1 VAMLPVDEATL
12 RAGRGMGDRFA
23 STFLRWLNAPDAP
36 LAKARLRTKFLLSLT
51 LLIAALTFATLAVVR
66 HAAEE
71 QVRGVVE
78 QNARNS
84 VLTFQNLHA
93 ERQIQLERTAEL
105 LATRPELKAMMAD
118 DQVGVIQDASEQMW
132 SSGDAELFALA
143 DWTGKIVALHTL
155 VPGFPRDVAE
165 KALAHSSAANGEG
178 GWWFGG
184 GHLYQIALRPVQ
196 LGGSSSKMYLGTVIV
211 GREIDSRVAAEVGR
225 IALCQV
231 AFRYGD
237 EPVISSLSM
246 MDDAM
251 VAPGLKSATGQD
263 RLEIGGKSYLVS
275 SMNLTP
281 GASPPLTLTVLKPYD
296 DAMAVLTRLNHTL
309 MTLGFLAVFAGG
321 ALVFVLSR
329 TFTQPLETLVQ
340 GVRALEQGNYHYPLS
355 PDSGDEVSEVTAAFE
370 RMRGTLQKN
379 EEERQTLENQLRQ
392 AQKMEAVGRLAG
404 GVAHDFNNLLTV
416 IKGHSD
422 LLEMKLG
429 TLSPAQSS
437 IAQVRKAADRAT
449 TLTRQLLAFS
459 RMQVL
464 QPRVLDLNSLIS
476 DVGKM
481 LPMLIGEEIEYTF
494 RAGES
499 LARVKADPSQIEQ
512 VLVNLAVNAHDAM
525 PKGGKLTI
533 TTQNVVLDPAY
544 ARSHPPTVPG
554 RYVLLTVA
562 DTGTGMDEVTR
573 AKIFE
578 PFFTTKELGKGTGL
592 GLATVYG
599 VVKQSGGYIWVDSA
613 PGQGTRFEIFL
624 PQTAAAP
631 QLPSED
637 EPAAKYSRGNG
648 TVLLVEDEEAVRE
661 LASEFLRS
669 SGYRV
674 ITGKDGLDA
683 LEKAEQ
689 EAGTIDVLVT
699 DVKMPRMRGTELAQ
713 RLKRARPRVKIVYM
727 SGYLEHDSEEDFLPN
742 AAHLQKPFSRE
753 SLLKKMREA
762 LGLEA
767 EQPLQT
773 I

>member
-1 VAMLPVDEATL
+1 MGHRVTSTYL
-12 RAGRGMGDRFA
+12 RSLAHSKLG
-23 STFLRWLNAPDAP
+23 
-36 LAKARLRTKFLLSLT
+36 LAKARLQTKFLLSLT

-71 QVRGVVE
+71 QVRAAVE
-78 QNARNS
+78 QDARNS
-84 VLTFQNLHA
+84 VLTFQNLRA
-93 ERQIQLERTAEL
+93 ERQIQLERSAEL
-105 LATRPELKAMMAD
+105 LATLPGLKAMMAD
-118 DQVGVIQDASEQMW
+118 DQVASIQDASEQMW
-132 SSGDAELFALA
+132 RSGDTELFALA
-143 DWTGKIVALHTL
+143 NWTGKIVALHTL
-155 VPGFPRDVAE
+155 VSGFSREAAE
-165 KALAHSSAANGEG
+165 TALAHSAGSNGSG
-178 GWWFGG
+178 AWWFSD
-184 GHLYQIALRPVQ
+184 GHLYQVAVRPIQ
-196 LGGSSSKMYLGTVIV
+196 LGGASSQMYLGTVIV
-211 GREIDSRVAAEVGR
+211 GREIDSRVAADVAR

-237 EPVISSLSM
+237 EAVVSSLST

-251 VAPGLKSATGQD
+251 AANGLKSAASRNRIELGD
-263 RLEIGGKSYLVS
+263 KSYLVS
-275 SMNLTP
+275 SVNLTP
-281 GASPPLTLTVLKPYD
+281 GSSPPLTLTVLKPYD
-296 DAMAVLTRLNHTL
+296 DAMAFLTRLNHSL
-309 MTLGFLAVFAGG
+309 LTLGFLAVFAGG
-321 ALVFVLSR
+321 ALVFLLSR
-329 TFTQPLETLVQ
+329 TFTKPLDLLVR
-340 GVRALEQGNYHYPLS
+340 GVRALERGDYEYPLG
-355 PDSGDEVSEVTAAFE
+355 PETGDEVSEVTAAFE

-379 EEERQTLENQLRQ
+379 NEERATLESQLRQ

-422 LLEMKLG
+422 LLDMKLG

-449 TLTRQLLAFS
+449 ALTRQLLAFS

-481 LPMLIGEEIEYTF
+481 VPMLIGEEIEYAF
-494 RAGES
+494 HPGES

-533 TTQNVVLDPAY
+533 TTQNVLLDAAY
-544 ARSHPPTVPG
+544 ARNHPPTVAG

-562 DTGTGMDEVTR
+562 DTGCGMDELTK
-573 AKIFE
+573 AKVFE

-599 VVKQSGGYIWVDSA
+599 VVKQSGGYIWVDSS

-624 PQTAAAP
+624 PQCAAAA

-637 EPAAKYSRGNG
+637 EPAAKYSHGAG

-661 LASEFLRS
+661 LACEFLRS
-669 SGYRV
+669 SGYQV
-674 ITGKDGLDA
+674 IAGKDGLDA

-689 EAGTIDVLVT
+689 ESGTIDVLVT
-699 DVKMPRMRGTELAQ
+699 DVIMPRMRGTELAQ
-713 RLKRARPRVKIVYM
+713 RLKRAHPRIKIVYM
-727 SGYLEHDSEEDFLPN
+727 SGYLEHNSDEGFVADS
-742 AAHLQKPFSRE
+742 AHLQKPFSRD
-753 SLLKKMREA
+753 SLLKKMRDA
-762 LGLEA
+762 LNQEV

>member
-1 VAMLPVDEATL
+1 MGYRIASAYL
-12 RAGRGMGDRFA
+12 RSLALSNLA
-23 STFLRWLNAPDAP
+23 
-36 LAKARLRTKFLLSLT
+36 LAKPRLRTRFLLSLT

-66 HAAEE
+66 HAAEA
-71 QVRGVVE
+71 QVRAAVE
-78 QNARNS
+78 HDARNS
-84 VLTFQNLHA
+84 VLTFQNLRA

-105 LATRPELKAMMAD
+105 LATLPALKEMMAD
-118 DQVGVIQDASEQMW
+118 AKISSIQDASEQMW
-132 SSGDAELFALA
+132 RSGDTELFALA
-143 DWTGKIVALHTL
+143 DWKGKIVALHTL
-155 VPGFPRDVAE
+155 VLGFPREAAE
-165 KALAHSSAANGEG
+165 KALAHSSGANGAG
-178 GWWFGG
+178 GWWFGR
-184 GHLYQIALRPVQ
+184 GHLYQVAIHSIE
-196 LGGSSSKMYLGTVIV
+196 LGGTSSSMYLGTVVV
-211 GREIDSRVAAEVGR
+211 GREIDSRVAAEVGQ

-237 EPVISSLSM
+237 EAVVSSFST

-251 VAPGLKSATGQD
+251 AASGLKSAASSD
-263 RLEIGGKSYLVS
+263 KIEIGDKSYLAS
-275 SMNLTP
+275 SVNLTP
-281 GASPPLTLTVLKPYD
+281 GASPPLMLTVLKPYD
-296 DAMAVLTRLNHTL
+296 DAMAFLTRLNHTL

-329 TFTQPLETLVQ
+329 TFTQPLESLVQ
-340 GVRALEQGNYHYPLS
+340 GVRALERGDYDYPLG
-355 PDSGDEVSEVTAAFE
+355 PDTGDEVSEVTAAFE
-370 RMRGTLQKN
+370 RMRGTLLKN
-379 EEERQTLENQLRQ
+379 QEQRASLENQLRQ

-429 TLSPAQSS
+429 TLSAAQPS

-476 DVGKM
+476 DVSKM

-494 RAGES
+494 RPGES

-533 TTQNVVLDPAY
+533 STQNVLLDAAY
-544 ARSHPPTVPG
+544 ARKHPPTVAG

-562 DTGTGMDEVTR
+562 DTGCGIDELTK
-573 AKIFE
+573 AKLFE

-624 PQTAAAP
+624 PQTTAAP
-631 QLPSED
+631 QLPCED
-637 EPAAKYSRGNG
+637 EPAAKYSRGAG
-648 TVLLVEDEEAVRE
+648 TVLLAEDEEAVRE

-669 SGYRV
+669 SGYEV
-674 ITGKDGLDA
+674 IAGKDGLDA

-689 EAGTIDVLVT
+689 ERGAIDVLVT
-699 DVKMPRMRGTELAQ
+699 DVVMPRMRGTELAQ
-713 RLKRARPRVKIVYM
+713 RLKRARPRIKIVYM
-727 SGYLEHDSEEDFLPN
+727 SGYLQHNSDEGFVADS
-742 AAHLQKPFSRE
+742 AHLQKPFSRG

-762 LGLEA
+762 LGQEE

>member
-1 VAMLPVDEATL
+1 MGHRISSAYL
-12 RAGRGMGDRFA
+12 RSLAHSKLGM
-23 STFLRWLNAPDAP
+23 T
-36 LAKARLRTKFLLSLT
+36 KARLQTKFLLSLT

-71 QVRGVVE
+71 QIRAAVE
-78 QNARNS
+78 QDARNS
-84 VLTFQNLHA
+84 VLTFQNLRA
-93 ERQIQLERTAEL
+93 ERQVQLERSAEV
-105 LATRPELKAMMAD
+105 LATLPELKAMMAD
-118 DQVGVIQDASEQMW
+118 DQISEIQDASEPMW
-132 SSGDAELFALA
+132 RSGDTELFALA
-143 DWTGKIVALHTL
+143 NWTGKIVALHTL
-155 VPGFPRDVAE
+155 VPRFPREAAE
-165 KALAHSSAANGEG
+165 AALAHSAGSSGAGA
-178 GWWFGG
+178 WWFGD
-184 GHLYQIALRPVQ
+184 GHLYQVAARPIQ
-196 LGGSSSKMYLGTVIV
+196 LGSASSQMYLGTVIV
-211 GREIDSRVAAEVGR
+211 GREIDSRVAADVAR

-237 EPVISSLSM
+237 EAVVSSLST

-251 VAPGLKSATGQD
+251 AANGLKSAANKRKIELGD
-263 RLEIGGKSYLVS
+263 KSYLVS
-275 SMNLTP
+275 SVNLTP
-281 GASPPLTLTVLKPYD
+281 GSTPPLTLTVLKPYD
-296 DAMAVLTRLNHTL
+296 DAMAFLTRLNHTL
-309 MTLGFLAVFAGG
+309 LTLGFLAVFAGG
-321 ALVFVLSR
+321 ALVFLLSR
-329 TFTQPLETLVQ
+329 TFTRPLESLVH
-340 GVRALEQGNYHYPLS
+340 GVRALESGNYDYPLG
-355 PDSGDEVSEVTAAFE
+355 PDTGDEVSEVTAAFE

-379 EEERQTLENQLRQ
+379 HEQRASLENQLRQ

-449 TLTRQLLAFS
+449 ALTRQLLAFS

-494 RAGES
+494 HAGDS

-512 VLVNLAVNAHDAM
+512 ILVNLAVNAHDAM
-525 PKGGKLTI
+525 PKGGKLNI
-533 TTQNVVLDPAY
+533 STQNVILDAVY
-544 ARSHPPTVPG
+544 ARSHPPTVAG

-562 DTGTGMDEVTR
+562 DTGCGMDELTK
-573 AKIFE
+573 AKVFE

-613 PGQGTRFEIFL
+613 PDQGTRFEIFL
-624 PQTAAAP
+624 PQCAAAP

-637 EPAAKYSRGNG
+637 EPAAKYSRGVG
-648 TVLLVEDEEAVRE
+648 TVLLAEDEEAVRD
-661 LASEFLRS
+661 LASEFLLS
-669 SGYRV
+669 SGYHV
-674 ITGKDGLDA
+674 IAGKDGLDA

-689 EAGTIDVLVT
+689 ETGKIDVLVT
-699 DVKMPRMRGTELAQ
+699 DVIMPRMRGTELAQ
-713 RLKRARPRVKIVYM
+713 RLKRAHPRIKIVYM
-727 SGYLEHDSEEDFLPN
+727 SGYLEHDSDEDFV
-742 AAHLQKPFSRE
+742 ADSAHLQKPFSRD
-753 SLLKKMREA
+753 SLLKKMRDA
-762 LGLEA
+762 LGQEA
-767 EQPLQT
+767 DQPLQT

>member
-1 VAMLPVDEATL
+1 MGTRIPSTYL
-12 RAGRGMGDRFA
+12 R
-23 STFLRWLNAPDAP
+23 SLEVLNSG
-36 LAKARLRTKFLLSLT
+36 LAKARLRTKFLVSLT
-51 LLIAALTFATLAVVR
+51 LLIAALTFATLAVVH

-71 QVRGVVE
+71 QVRAAVE
-78 QNARNS
+78 QDARNS
-84 VLTFQNLHA
+84 VLTFQTLRA

-105 LATRPELKAMMAD
+105 LATSPALKEMMAD
-118 DQVGVIQDASEQMW
+118 QQVSAMQDASEQMW
-132 SSGDAELFALA
+132 RSGDTELFALA
-143 DWTGKIVALHTL
+143 DWTGKIVALHTS
-155 VPGFPRDVAE
+155 VSGFSLAAAE
-165 KALAHSSAANGEG
+165 KALAHSSGSNGAG
-178 GWWFGG
+178 GWWFGD
-184 GHLYQIALRPVQ
+184 GHLYQVALRPMQ
-196 LGGSSSKMYLGTVIV
+196 LGGASSQMYLGTVVV
-211 GREIDSRVAAEVGR
+211 GREIDSSVAAEVGR

-237 EPVISSLSM
+237 EAVVSSFST

-251 VAPGLKSATGQD
+251 AANALKSAARKD
-263 RLEIGGKSYLVS
+263 KIEISGKSYLVS
-275 SMNLTP
+275 SVNLTP
-281 GASPPLTLTVLKPYD
+281 GTSPPLTLTVLKSYD
-296 DAMAVLTRLNHTL
+296 DAMSFLTRLNHTL

-321 ALVFVLSR
+321 ALVFLLSR
-329 TFTQPLETLVQ
+329 TFTRPLDSLVQ

-379 EEERQTLENQLRQ
+379 EEQRQTLENQLRQ
-392 AQKMEAVGRLAG
+392 VQKMEAVGRLAG
-404 GVAHDFNNLLTV
+404 GEGHDFNNLLTV

-494 RAGES
+494 RPGES

-512 VLVNLAVNAHDAM
+512 ILVNLAVNAHDAM

-533 TTQNVVLDPAY
+533 ATQNVVLDPAY

-554 RYVLLTVA
+554 RYVLLTGA
-562 DTGTGMDEVTR
+562 DTGSGMDELTR

-599 VVKQSGGYIWVDSA
+599 IVKQSGGSIWVDSGLA
-613 PGQGTRFEIFL
+613 RGTRFEIFL
-624 PQTAAAP
+624 PQCAAAP

-637 EPAAKYSRGNG
+637 EPAAKYSRGTG
-648 TVLLVEDEEAVRE
+648 TVLLAEDEEAVRE
-661 LASEFLRS
+661 LANEFLRS
-669 SGYRV
+669 SGYHV
-674 ITGKDGLDA
+674 IAGKDGLDA

-689 EAGTIDVLVT
+689 ETGTIDALVT
-699 DVKMPRMRGTELAQ
+699 DVVMPRMRGTELAQ
-713 RLKRARPRVKIVYM
+713 RLKRTRPRMKIVYM
-727 SGYLEHDSEEDFLPN
+727 SGYLEHDSAEGFVEN
-742 AAHLQKPFSRE
+742 SAHLQKPFSRE

-762 LGLEA
+762 LGQEA

>member
-1 VAMLPVDEATL
+1 MAN
-12 RAGRGMGDRFA
+12 GIS
-23 STFLRWLNAPDAP
+23 STFLRWLDASDSA

-71 QVRGVVE
+71 QVRAAVE
-78 QNARNS
+78 KDARNS
-84 VLTFQNLHA
+84 VLTFQNLQV
-93 ERQIQLERTAEL
+93 ERQIQLERAAEL
-105 LATRPELKAMMAD
+105 LATLPALKEMMAD
-118 DQVGVIQDASEQMW
+118 DRTSGVQDASEQLW
-132 SSGDAELFALA
+132 RSGGTELFALA

-155 VPGFPRDVAE
+155 VPGFPREVAE
-165 KALAHSSAANGEG
+165 KALARSPGAKEEG

-184 GHLYQIALRPVQ
+184 GHLYQVALRPIQ
-196 LGGSSSKMYLGTVIV
+196 LGGTSSKLYLGTVIV
-211 GREIDSRVAAEVGR
+211 GREINSRVAADVGR

-237 EPVISSLSM
+237 EAVVSSLAM

-251 VAPGLKSATGQD
+251 AANGLKPAAGTD
-263 RLEIGGKSYLVS
+263 KIEIGDKSYLGS
-275 SMNLTP
+275 SVNLTP

-329 TFTQPLETLVQ
+329 TFTEPLESLVR
-340 GVRALEQGNYHYPLS
+340 GVRALEQGNYNYPLA
-355 PDSGDEVSEVTAAFE
+355 PDGGDEVSEVTAAFA

-379 EEERQTLENQLRQ
+379 ETHRQSLENQLRQ

-429 TLSPAQSS
+429 TLSPAQPN

-449 TLTRQLLAFS
+449 ALTRQLLAFS

-481 LPMLIGEEIEYTF
+481 LPMLIGEEIEYKF
-494 RAGES
+494 RPGES

-533 TTQNVVLDPAY
+533 ATQNVVLDQAY

-562 DTGTGMDEVTR
+562 DTGSGMDELTR

-578 PFFTTKELGKGTGL
+578 PFFTTKKLGKGTGL

-599 VVKQSGGYIWVDSA
+599 IVKQSGGYIWVDS
-613 PGQGTRFEIFL
+613 GLDRGTRFEIFL
-624 PQTAAAP
+624 PQCAAAP

-637 EPAAKYSRGNG
+637 EPAAKYSRGTG
-648 TVLLVEDEEAVRE
+648 TVLLAEDEEAVRE

-669 SGYRV
+669 SGYHV
-674 ITGKDGLDA
+674 IVGKDGLDA
-683 LEKAEQ
+683 LEKAER
-689 EAGTIDVLVT
+689 ETGTIDVLVT
-699 DVKMPRMRGTELAQ
+699 DVVMPRMRGTELAQ
-713 RLKRARPRVKIVYM
+713 RLKRARPRIKIVYM
-727 SGYLEHDSEEDFLPN
+727 SGYLEHDSAEGFVEN
-742 AAHLQKPFSRE
+742 SEHLQKPFSRE

-762 LGLEA
+762 LGQEA

>member
-1 VAMLPVDEATL
+1 
-12 RAGRGMGDRFA
+12 MGNRIA
-23 STFLRWLNAPDAP
+23 STFLRWLNAPDAR
-36 LAKARLRTKFLLSLT
+36 LAKARLRTKLLLSLT

-71 QVRGVVE
+71 QVRTAVE
-78 QNARNS
+78 KDARNS
-84 VLTFQNLHA
+84 VLTFQNLRA
-93 ERQIQLERTAEL
+93 ERQVQLERAAEL
-105 LATRPELKAMMAD
+105 LATLPELKAMMAD
-118 DQVGVIQDASEQMW
+118 EHLAGIQDASEQMW
-132 SSGDAELFALA
+132 RSGDTELFALA

-155 VPGFPRDVAE
+155 VPGFPREVAE
-165 KALAHSSAANGEG
+165 QALAHSSVSNKEG

-184 GHLYQIALRPVQ
+184 GHLYQVALRPIQ
-196 LGGSSSKMYLGTVIV
+196 LGGESSKMYLGTVIV
-211 GREIDSRVAAEVGR
+211 GREIDSRVATEVAR

-237 EPVISSLSM
+237 EPVVSSLST

-251 VAPGLKSATGQD
+251 AANGLKSAASTD
-263 RLEIGGKSYLVS
+263 KIVIGDKSYLVS
-275 SMNLTP
+275 SVNLTP
-281 GASPPLTLTVLKPYD
+281 GSFPPLTLTVLKPYD

-309 MTLGFLAVFAGG
+309 MTLGFLAVFAGA

-379 EEERQTLENQLRQ
+379 EEERAALENQLRQ

-429 TLSPAQSS
+429 TLSAAQPS

-449 TLTRQLLAFS
+449 ALTRQLLAFS

-481 LPMLIGEEIEYTF
+481 LPMLIGEETEYTF
-494 RAGES
+494 RPGES

-525 PKGGKLTI
+525 PRGGKLTI
-533 TTQNVVLDPAY
+533 TTQNVLLDVAY

-554 RYVLLTVA
+554 RYVLLTVT
-562 DTGTGMDEVTR
+562 DTGAGMDEATR
-573 AKIFE
+573 TKIFE

-624 PQTAAAP
+624 PQSTGAAA

-648 TVLLVEDEEAVRE
+648 TVLLAEDEEAVRE
-661 LASEFLRS
+661 LASEFLSS
-669 SGYRV
+669 SGYQV
-674 ITGKDGLDA
+674 IVGKDGLDA
-683 LEKAEQ
+683 LQKAEQ
-689 EAGTIDVLVT
+689 ETRAIDILVT
-699 DVKMPRMRGTELAQ
+699 DVVMPRMRGTELAL
-713 RLKRARPRVKIVYM
+713 RLKRANPRIKIVYM
-727 SGYLEHDSEEDFLPN
+727 SGYLEHDSEEGFVEN
-742 AAHLQKPFSRE
+742 SAHLQKPFSRE
-753 SLLKKMREA
+753 SLLKKLREA
-762 LGLEA
+762 LGHEA

>member
-1 VAMLPVDEATL
+1 MGIRLSSTYL
-12 RAGRGMGDRFA
+12 RSLDLSELG
-23 STFLRWLNAPDAP
+23 

-71 QVRGVVE
+71 QVRTAVE
-78 QNARNS
+78 QDARNS
-84 VLTFQNLHA
+84 VLTFQNLRA
-93 ERQIQLERTAEL
+93 ERQVELERSAEL
-105 LATRPELKAMMAD
+105 LATLPELKAMMAD
-118 DQVGVIQDASEQMW
+118 EKLSDIQSSSEEVW
-132 SSGDAELFALA
+132 RAGDAELFALA

-155 VPGFPRDVAE
+155 VPGFPREAAE
-165 KALAHSSAANGEG
+165 QALARSPVSSGAG
-178 GWWFGG
+178 GWWFGQ
-184 GHLYQIALRPVQ
+184 GHLYQVALRPIQ
-196 LGGSSSKMYLGTVIV
+196 LGGSSSQMYLGTVIV
-211 GREIDSRVAAEVGR
+211 GREIDSRVAADVGR

-237 EPVISSLSM
+237 EAVVSSFST

-251 VAPGLKSATGQD
+251 AASGLKSGAGKD
-263 RLEIGGKSYLVS
+263 RIEIGDKSYLISTV
-275 SMNLTP
+275 NLTP
-281 GASPPLTLTVLKPYD
+281 GTSPPLTLTLLKPYD
-296 DAMAVLTRLNHTL
+296 DAMAVLTRLNHKL
-309 MTLGFLAVFAGG
+309 MLLGFFAVFAGA

-329 TFTQPLETLVQ
+329 TFTQPLESLVQ
-340 GVRALEQGNYHYPLS
+340 GVRALEEGNYHYPLGE
-355 PDSGDEVSEVTAAFE
+355 DVGDEVSEVTAAFE

-379 EEERQTLENQLRQ
+379 EAQRKSLENQLRQ

-429 TLSPAQSS
+429 TLSAAQPS

-476 DVGKM
+476 DVSKM
-481 LPMLIGEEIEYTF
+481 LPMLIGEEIEYKF
-494 RAGES
+494 HAGDS

-512 VLVNLAVNAHDAM
+512 VLVNLAVNARDAM
-525 PKGGKLTI
+525 PTGGKLTI
-533 TTQNVVLDPAY
+533 STQNVVLDAAY
-544 ARSHPPTVPG
+544 AHSHPPTVPG

-562 DTGTGMDEVTR
+562 DTGSGMDELTR
-573 AKIFE
+573 ARVFE

-624 PQTAAAP
+624 PQTTAAA
-631 QLPSED
+631 QLPSD
-637 EPAAKYSRGNG
+637 DAPAAKYSRGVG
-648 TVLLVEDEEAVRE
+648 TVLLAEDEEAVRE
-661 LASEFLRS
+661 LACEFLRS
-669 SGYRV
+669 SGYQV
-674 ITGKDGLDA
+674 IAGKDGLDA
-683 LEKAEQ
+683 LEQAEQ
-689 EAGTIDVLVT
+689 EGVKLDVLVT
-699 DVKMPRMRGTELAQ
+699 DVVMPRMRGTELAQ
-713 RLKRARPRVKIVYM
+713 RLKRAHPRIKIVYM
-727 SGYLEHDSEEDFLPN
+727 SGYLEHNSDAGFVADS
-742 AAHLQKPFSRE
+742 AHLQKPFSRD

-762 LGLEA
+762 LGQEA